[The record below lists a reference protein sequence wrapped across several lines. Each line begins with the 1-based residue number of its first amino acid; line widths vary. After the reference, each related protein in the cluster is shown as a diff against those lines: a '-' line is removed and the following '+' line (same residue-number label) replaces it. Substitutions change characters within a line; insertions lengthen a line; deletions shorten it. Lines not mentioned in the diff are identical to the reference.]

1 MKLALAALRFVAVS
15 ALAFA
20 ACHAWP
26 WLVLELPARLAWLLA
41 PVLGLS
47 PLGPPVIHGAAITF
61 AHAGTPIALEDPYV
75 LAGIPLYLGLWAA
88 PARARVPWLRVVSGV
103 AVLEVVAGIV
113 LSLVALCVAR
123 GYTESPAREPIEL
136 VALALV
142 AAIRVLPL
150 PVWMMLDPAW
160 KRLTARRSPSTRR
173 SE

>member
-26 WLVLELPARLAWLLA
+26 RLVLEAPARLAWLLA

-47 PLGPPVIHGAAITF
+47 PLGPPVIQGAAIAF
-61 AHAGTPIALEDPYV
+61 VHAGTPIVLEDPYV
-75 LAGIPLYLGLWAA
+75 LAGVPLYLGLWAA
-88 PARARVPWLRVVSGV
+88 PARARLPWWRVVCGL
-103 AVLEVVAGIV
+103 AVLELVAGIV
-113 LSLVALCVAR
+113 LAVVALCIAR

-136 VALALV
+136 VALVLV

-160 KRLTARRSPSTRR
+160 RPAARPLENHR
-173 SE
+173 